1 LKISSLGG
9 DTAAALA
16 RFIGLPATVCPC
28 VDDQIITS
36 ELLLQKGRDQEAAA
50 VFDGHYP
57 PFMFP
62 AEGLWRMQR
71 ARSLER
77 VGEKRRL

>member
-1 LKISSLGG
+1 
-9 DTAAALA
+9 
-16 RFIGLPATVCPC
+16 VY
-28 VDDQIITS
+28 DQIITS